1 MKQVFLFLSLIV
13 SVNLFSQTT
22 IMRIH
27 EKGGTVKEY
36 SISSIDSITYETT
49 AANQTIAGI
58 VSSNPDFS
66 LLKQA
71 VLKAGLAGALSEG
84 TLTVF
89 APDNAAFA
97 ASNISESTINAFS
110 VNELTNI
117 LTYHVIGAKVSS
129 NQVPASDTV
138 NPLSGVNLYASNNA
152 NGVFINGIKVKAA
165 DIPASNGIIHVI
177 SKVLIPPT
185 KTVAQLAAADPEL
198 STATEALNYAGLT
211 QTLSGPGKFTVF
223 VPTNQALE
231 PISSILFTFP
241 KPTVASILKSHV
253 IGTNVFASDLI
264 NGREAFSLETGKTI
278 VIGTTPPS
286 VKLKGSNNPASKI
299 ILPSGVDI
307 IGTNGVIHKIDR
319 VMQ

>member
-49 AANQTIAGI
+49 AANQTIADI

-71 VLKAGLAGALSEG
+71 VLKAGLVGALSDG

-97 ASNISESTINAFS
+97 ASGITATAIDALS
-110 VNELTNI
+110 VADLTGI

-129 NQVPASDTV
+129 NQVPVSDTV
-138 NPLSGVNLYASNNA
+138 NPLSGVNLYASSNA
-152 NGVFINGIKVKAA
+152 NGVFINGIKVKSA

-185 KTVAQLAAADPEL
+185 KTIEQLAADDPEL
-198 STATEALNYAGLT
+198 SIAAAAVVRSGLT
-211 QTLSGPGKFTVF
+211 NIMNGQ
-223 VPTNQALE
+223 
-231 PISSILFTFP
+231 P
-241 KPTVASILKSHV
+241 K
-253 IGTNVFASDLI
+253 
-264 NGREAFSLETGKTI
+264 
-278 VIGTTPPS
+278 
-286 VKLKGSNNPASKI
+286 KI
-299 ILPSGVDI
+299 I
-307 IGTNGVIHKIDR
+307 
-319 VMQ
+319 M